1 MCVKGALLDK
11 ALFGHAEHIRR
22 YAMIKVGTGDPNRV
36 LAPELSV
43 SWIDLTT
50 KELKVAENT
59 KDNVTTIGLEVIQNA
74 RKTPVQLLLLA
85 SIAIATEVSEQY
97 SDDALLEPAICAFV
111 NENVKSVIE
120 QCDRYVRSS
129 LENTRLIDFT
139 SIRHVDITINE
150 RVQRDDKDEVVSSSV
165 VAKIEGDKADYVY
178 SSAGVFD
185 RFEAQPDAEARSN
198 TTTVTATVAATPPT
212 PPAPATPVGPVT
224 AEVTTEEDA

>member
-1 MCVKGALLDK
+1 
-11 ALFGHAEHIRR
+11 
-22 YAMIKVGTGDPNRV
+22 MIKVGTGDPNRV

-59 KDNVTTIGLEVIQNA
+59 KDNVTTIGLEVIQNS

-111 NENVKSVIE
+111 NKNVKPVIE
-120 QCDRYVRSS
+120 KCDRYVRSS

-139 SIRHVDITINE
+139 SIRQVDIAINE
-150 RVQRDDKDEVVSSSV
+150 RVQRDAKDEVVSSSI
-165 VAKIEGDKADYVY
+165 VARLEGDVADYVY
-178 SSAGVFD
+178 SAAGVFD
-185 RFEAQPDAEARSN
+185 KFEAQPDAEAQSG
-198 TTTVTATVAATPPT
+198 TTTTTTTATVAATPP
-212 PPAPATPVGPVT
+212 APVTPVGPVT
-224 AEVTTEEDA
+224 TEDNV

>member
-1 MCVKGALLDK
+1 
-11 ALFGHAEHIRR
+11 
-22 YAMIKVGTGDPNRV
+22 MIKVLTQDPNSV
-36 LAPELSV
+36 LAPELGI

-50 KELKVAENT
+50 KELKVSENT
-59 KDNVTTIGLEVIQNA
+59 KDHVTTIGLEVIQNA

-85 SIAIATEVSEQY
+85 SIAIVVEVSAKY
-97 SDDALLEPAICAFV
+97 ADDALLEPSICAFV
-111 NENVKSVIE
+111 NEKVKPVID
-120 QCDRYVRSS
+120 QCDRYLKSALV
-129 LENTRLIDFT
+129 NTRLIDFT

-198 TTTVTATVAATPPT
+198 TTTVTATVAATPP
-212 PPAPATPVGPVT
+212 APATPVEPVT
-224 AEVTTEEDA
+224 AEEDA

>member
-1 MCVKGALLDK
+1 
-11 ALFGHAEHIRR
+11 
-22 YAMIKVGTGDPNRV
+22 MIKVGTGDPNRV

-85 SIAIATEVSEQY
+85 SIAIATEVSEKY
-97 SDDALLEPAICAFV
+97 ADDALLEPAICAFV
-111 NENVKSVIE
+111 NKNVKSVIE

-139 SIRHVDITINE
+139 SIRQVDITINE

-185 RFEAQPDAEARSN
+185 RFEAQPDAEAQSG
-198 TTTVTATVAATPPT
+198 TTTATVAATPP
-212 PPAPATPVGPVT
+212 APATPVEPVT

>member
-1 MCVKGALLDK
+1 
-11 ALFGHAEHIRR
+11 
-22 YAMIKVGTGDPNRV
+22 MIKVLLPQDSNSV

-43 SWIDLTT
+43 SWIDLAT

-97 SDDALLEPAICAFV
+97 ADDALLEPAICAFV
-111 NENVKSVIE
+111 NENVKPVIE
-120 QCDRYVRSS
+120 QCDRYVRSA

-139 SIRHVDITINE
+139 SIRQVDIAINE
-150 RVQRDDKDEVVSSSV
+150 RVQRDAKDEVMSSSV
-165 VAKIEGDKADYVY
+165 VAKLEGDVADYVY
-178 SSAGVFD
+178 SAAGVFD
-185 RFEAQPDAEARSN
+185 KFEAQPDAEAQSGTTTT
-198 TTTVTATVAATPPT
+198 TTTVAAT

-224 AEVTTEEDA
+224 TEDNA